1 VPADEGSSPTGWR
14 ERRCISLTI
23 SSSQHVPDR
32 VAIAAQ
38 EHAKR
43 AREVAAC
50 GGHSLALTGAPGNG
64 KSVLARA
71 LAGLLP
77 PLPGGAPRPL
87 IEEQEAR
94 AWVEEALRGQ
104 SGQLVRAQ
112 HGVLL
117 LDRLDCFVYSP
128 LQRQRLG
135 TVLDRVRDAQ
145 LVLTLQPCPCGFYGD
160 PLREGWKRQQGR
172 FAGLS
177 LTRNAEMDHA
187 QILHWCSLDAS
198 AQKLSRAACQQLR
211 FSVRTMDAMLTV
223 ARTVADLAGSEQIQ
237 ANHLAEAIQ
246 YQPRPDQF

>member
-1 VPADEGSSPTGWR
+1 MLLQGSPEEAG
-14 ERRCISLTI
+14 
-23 SSSQHVPDR
+23 Q
-32 VAIAAQ
+32 
-38 EHAKR
+38 
-43 AREVAAC
+43 REV
-50 GGHSLALTGAPGNG
+50 LQTL
-64 KSVLARA
+64 LILIARVKF
-71 LAGLLP
+71 GLL
-77 PLPGGAPRPL
+77 R
-87 IEEQEAR
+87 
-94 AWVEEALRGQ
+94 
-104 SGQLVRAQ
+104 
-112 HGVLL
+112 LL
-117 LDRLDCFVYSP
+117 AFAETTP
-128 LQRQRLG
+128 G

-160 PLREGWKRQQGR
+160 PLRECVCTVHWIARHTLRMRALLERVAIAVEIPRPDYERQMTVRAQESSATVAARVREGWKRQQGR

-187 QILHWCSLDAS
+187 QIIHWCSLDAS